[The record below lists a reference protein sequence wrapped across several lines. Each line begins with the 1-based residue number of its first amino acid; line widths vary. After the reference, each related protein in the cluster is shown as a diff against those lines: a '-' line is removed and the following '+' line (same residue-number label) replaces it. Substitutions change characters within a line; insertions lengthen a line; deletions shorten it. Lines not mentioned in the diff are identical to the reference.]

1 MPMNSPGMGEM
12 KKGTLTVY
20 QIVKGTGTPKVFSV
34 E

>member
-1 MPMNSPGMGEM
+1 MGEM

-20 QIVKGTGTPKVFSV
+20 QIPKGAEAPKVFSV